1 MSKFAKLASALLL
14 AALPLSCS
22 PRSNSGTPPG
32 DLPPG
37 EAATSNGFPVRPGMI
52 RACGQSVLS
61 ADGTEIVWDIFT
73 STDDPATVAE
83 YYTQQLGTAGLEVGD
98 GEWTWRMPA
107 GQQVP
112 DRVLSVSAPTAPHP
126 DCPGLPSDARTIGN
140 FSQMFHR

>member
-1 MSKFAKLASALLL
+1 MSKLAQLTSVLAL
-14 AALPLSCS
+14 AVLPASCG
-22 PRSNSGTPPG
+22 PRNTSGTSQA

-37 EAATSNGFPVRPGMI
+37 ETGTSNGFPVRPGMI
-52 RACGQSVLS
+52 HACGESVLS

-83 YYTQQLGTAGLEVGD
+83 YYTQQLGTEGLEVGD
-98 GEWTWRMPA
+98 GEWTWRMPP

-126 DCPGLPSDARTIGN
+126 DCPGLPADARTIGN